1 MKENQRITVTRR
13 MLQEG
18 LLRLLQGQS
27 IDTIQVTALC
37 AESGINRATFYR
49 HYTTP
54 RDVLDQIRK
63 GIFQEIQT
71 LIRKESPEDNLRK
84 RLEVI
89 CQYYYDHA
97 DVIRLLFA
105 NQTDEG
111 FAQLFNEMY
120 QEHMPELTILCR
132 EQHVDPVDRK
142 LASYYY
148 TGGLLFILRQWL
160 TEDIAKTPGQI
171 AALIDSVIS
180 GKAER

>member
-1 MKENQRITVTRR
+1 MKDNQRIAVTKR

-18 LLRLLQGQS
+18 LLRLLKTEP
-27 IDTIQVTALC
+27 IDKIKVVELC
-37 AESGINRATFYR
+37 QESGINRATFYR
-49 HYTTP
+49 HYSMP
-54 RDVLDQIRK
+54 RDVLDDIRK
-63 GIFQEIQT
+63 GIFQDIRT
-71 LIRKESPEDNLRK
+71 LTRKEEACTNLQK
-84 RLEVI
+84 SLEVI
-89 CQYYYDHA
+89 CQYCYSHA

-171 AALIDSVIS
+171 AALIDSFIS